1 MKQRPPLICEK
12 DGWSVSGRA
21 AGAGVR
27 AGEGGLT
34 RKLCPK
40 SVPFYQLV
48 MDFVDSSC
56 RVVDLCEKT

>member
-1 MKQRPPLICEK
+1 MKRMGGVCL
-12 DGWSVSGRA
+12 GGRRGRGC
-21 AGAGVR
+21 AGG
-27 AGEGGLT
+27 GGLT